1 MPQLGTGEYPR
12 YLLPKSVTFPPTTL
26 VPEVDMFIKLVIRD
40 LRRLAETRAS
50 DNLTYPQRK
59 AVQELRA
66 LKNVVIKPSDKGGN
80 VVLWPSHMYEKEMF
94 RQLRDSNCY
103 KRLTFNPLMSY
114 QQELAHILDNAVE
127 ENILNLKQKQGLII
141 QYPTIPTIY
150 LLPKIHKNA
159 LIPPGRPIVS
169 GCNSLTEPICKWIDF
184 FLKPLVELLPSYIK
198 DSNDVLRRLDG
209 VQLDDNSY
217 LVTCDVE
224 SLYTSIRHNDGIAA
238 TKFFLE
244 SSNLEGDLCALI
256 LELLSF
262 ILTRNFFIFKG
273 VFYLQLQGTAMGAAC
288 APSYANLFLGLWER
302 TLFTSDT
309 CPLAEK
315 VLSWGRYIDDILFI
329 WQGTLDELEQ
339 FMDALN
345 NNNLNIHL
353 THKVNKTNIEFLDIQ
368 IQADANGFI
377 QTNLHRKSTSANTVL
392 HASSAHP
399 THLIRNI
406 PIGQFLRARR
416 LCSTEQDFEMQAR
429 DLEKRF
435 RERGYSNRSIKR
447 AYWRAKKTDRASSL
461 HRTRTNKT
469 TDNQV
474 RCILDYNS
482 RSHEIR
488 QILEQHWPVLQV
500 DETLNG
506 MIPSRPAI
514 AYRRNRNL
522 KDLLVRSHYETEE
535 PYLFG
540 SKGPKNGCSP
550 CGKCLACSNILR
562 TDMFRNSSCTKSY
575 EIRQK
580 INCVTKGVV
589 YVAQCPC
596 ELLYVGMTTRELR
609 RRVREHILDINAA
622 ANETNLQ
629 SLKTLPR
636 HFKLKHNSDATLL
649 KFIGIDHVPVGI
661 RGGQWKKLV
670 AQRETRWI
678 FRLDTL
684 VPHGLNEINSYAPFL
699 CVMRLTNQGH
709 HVTTSSLLLSLE

>member
-1 MPQLGTGEYPR
+1 MCV
-12 YLLPKSVTFPPTTL
+12 S
-26 VPEVDMFIKLVIRD
+26 
-40 LRRLAETRAS
+40 AS
-50 DNLTYPQRK
+50 G
-59 AVQELRA
+59 V
-66 LKNVVIKPSDKGGN
+66 
-80 VVLWPSHMYEKEMF
+80 
-94 RQLRDSNCY
+94 
-103 KRLTFNPLMSY
+103 
-114 QQELAHILDNAVE
+114 
-127 ENILNLKQKQGLII
+127 

-169 GCNSLTEPICKWIDF
+169 GCNSLTEPIC
-184 FLKPLVELLPSYIK
+184 
-198 DSNDVLRRLDG
+198 
-209 VQLDDNSY
+209 
-217 LVTCDVE
+217 
-224 SLYTSIRHNDGIAA
+224 
-238 TKFFLE
+238 
-244 SSNLEGDLCALI
+244 
-256 LELLSF
+256 
-262 ILTRNFFIFKG
+262 
-273 VFYLQLQGTAMGAAC
+273 
-288 APSYANLFLGLWER
+288 
-302 TLFTSDT
+302 
-309 CPLAEK
+309 
-315 VLSWGRYIDDILFI
+315 
-329 WQGTLDELEQ
+329 
-339 FMDALN
+339 
-345 NNNLNIHL
+345 
-353 THKVNKTNIEFLDIQ
+353 
-368 IQADANGFI
+368 
-377 QTNLHRKSTSANTVL
+377 
-392 HASSAHP
+392 
-399 THLIRNI
+399 
-406 PIGQFLRARR
+406 QFLRARR

-684 VPHGLNEINSYAPFL
+684 VPHGLNEMCYETYQPGPSRDYF
-699 CVMRLTNQGH
+699 
-709 HVTTSSLLLSLE
+709 